1 MSVTLSF
8 SLYFRISQTLTRGFT
23 YNCFGKSAW
32 GGGGGGR
39 TDHIINI
46 TEEVHGPALIKEGFI

>member
-1 MSVTLSF
+1 MIVTLSF
-8 SLYFRISQTLTRGFT
+8 SLYFHISQTIARGFS
-23 YNCFGKSAW
+23 YNCFNKSAR
-32 GGGGGGR
+32 GGGDR

>member
-23 YNCFGKSAW
+23 YLLRR
-32 GGGGGGR
+32 GGGGR
-39 TDHIINI
+39 TDHGINI

>member
-8 SLYFRISQTLTRGFT
+8 SLYFHISQTLAWRFS
-23 YNCFGKSAW
+23 YNCFDKSA
-32 GGGGGGR
+32 GGGGGR

-46 TEEVHGPALIKEGFI
+46 AEEVHGPALIKEGFI

>member
-8 SLYFRISQTLTRGFT
+8 SLYFHISQTLTWGLT
-23 YNCFGKSAW
+23 YNCFDKSAR
-32 GGGGGGR
+32 GGDR

>member
-8 SLYFRISQTLTRGFT
+8 SLYFRISQTLTWGFT
-23 YNCFGKSAW
+23 YNCFDKSAR
-32 GGGGGGR
+32 GGGGR

>member
-23 YNCFGKSAW
+23 YNCFDKSAR
-32 GGGGGGR
+32 GGGGR

-46 TEEVHGPALIKEGFI
+46 TEEVHGPA

>member
-23 YNCFGKSAW
+23 YNCFDKNAR
-32 GGGGGGR
+32 GGGCTG
-39 TDHIINI
+39 HIINI
-46 TEEVHGPALIKEGFI
+46 TKKVHGPVLIKEGFI

>member
-23 YNCFGKSAW
+23 YNCFDKSAR
-32 GGGGGGR
+32 GGGR

-46 TEEVHGPALIKEGFI
+46 TEEVHDPALIKEGFL

>member
-8 SLYFRISQTLTRGFT
+8 SLYFRISQTLTWGFT
-23 YNCFGKSAW
+23 YNCFDKSA
-32 GGGGGGR
+32 GGGR

-46 TEEVHGPALIKEGFI
+46 TEEVHGPALMKEGFI

>member
-23 YNCFGKSAW
+23 HNCFDKSAW
-32 GGGGGGR
+32 GGGGR
-39 TDHIINI
+39 TDHIVNI

>member
-8 SLYFRISQTLTRGFT
+8 SLYFRISQTLTRGLLIIVLI
-23 YNCFGKSAW
+23 KAP
-32 GGGGGGR
+32 GGGGR
-39 TDHIINI
+39 TDHIVNI

>member
-8 SLYFRISQTLTRGFT
+8 SLYFRISQTLARGFS
-23 YNCFGKSAW
+23 YNCFNKSAR
-32 GGGGGGR
+32 GGDR

>member
-23 YNCFGKSAW
+23 YNYFDKSA
-32 GGGGGGR
+32 GGGVVL
-39 TDHIINI
+39 II
-46 TEEVHGPALIKEGFI
+46 